1 MRGETFGQDISVY
14 GVRPLCPGHGVGRAR
29 AHVWRCR
36 LEPRK
41 IEAVD
46 VLQHGDATA
55 GYTQARE
62 TSHAAGGWK
71 MIVTQTGPMAYL
83 PRAGSDIEARETILV
98 PVPDHHDQE
107 EVLVDPRG
115 AA

>member
-1 MRGETFGQDISVY
+1 
-14 GVRPLCPGHGVGRAR
+14 
-29 AHVWRCR
+29 
-36 LEPRK
+36 
-41 IEAVD
+41 
-46 VLQHGDATA
+46 
-55 GYTQARE
+55 
-62 TSHAAGGWK
+62 